1 MSMSKS
7 MTFGSGP
14 QREARPQ
21 PRTLGHAM
29 TFRPLWLVL
38 TGMALWWATAP
49 VQATVTMEPW
59 TLLFKGIEHSTGNMT
74 PGGGDGQR
82 LVVHAL
88 RVNLRD
94 PDIQLFTTPLLPNR
108 DERSGITGAQTVS
121 DFLQVN
127 QLQVAVNANFYEP
140 SEVNFPGTP
149 VTVIGS
155 HISEGLVV
163 AYPQSREAAATFHF
177 TTNKEVIFLPTNFP
191 PVSTSGIYTSISG
204 HYPLVMDG
212 VSVADNFRSPINGNN
227 PRTAIGITEDGNHL
241 LLVTIDGRQPGYSDG
256 CEDEETA
263 AWMLRY
269 GAFNAIN
276 VDGGGSTTMVM
287 ADCLGLP
294 VRLNQPSY
302 LQGRGRERYI
312 GSHLGVYSRGTQG
325 FINQVKVT
333 PGRTTAI
340 LRWTTLS
347 NATTQ
352 LEYGPTAAYGSITPL
367 DPVLTQTHEVRLTNL
382 DPGSTTYFRI
392 LANADGQEYSTASCF
407 ETTNVVQRVFDFNQR
422 WKYQTNVLDGLPWMA
437 TTYSDA
443 DWLGEGPG
451 LLYVEDNQQ
460 VTVKRTRL
468 PAMTAAGNSRVATT
482 FYFRTHFNFTNAAL
496 PLSLV
501 FSNYLDDGAIFYLNG
516 KEIQRLRM
524 PTDTSVPIL
533 WTTLANG
540 SNPTDGTCN
549 GDAQTNCPIVFSLT
563 GDALTNLVRGDN
575 LVAVEVHNFSVG
587 SPDVV
592 FGTALFYELGYEP
605 GEEGTA
611 PSFTQQP
618 ASSTV
623 VVGQAATIS
632 TTVEGTAPITYSWFF
647 NQAPLP
653 AFTGPSLTIDPVAFA
668 NGGDYQLI
676 ARNAHGSATST
687 VARLTVVAPPALTIR
702 QEEQKIIVSWP
713 GTGFTL
719 QQAAELGGSPGIQW
733 ITAPGAASSSP
744 YVTTNSDRSRYF
756 RLLR

>member
-7 MTFGSGP
+7 MTFESAL
-14 QREARPQ
+14 RCEVSCH
-21 PRTLGHAM
+21 PRILGCGTVLHQ
-29 TFRPLWLVL
+29 LWLVL
-38 TGMALWWATAP
+38 AGLALWSGTAP
-49 VQATVTMEPW
+49 VRATVTMEPW
-59 TLLFKGIEHSTGNMT
+59 TPLFKGIEHSTGNMI
-74 PGGGDGQR
+74 PGGGDSQR

-88 RVNLRD
+88 RVDLRD

-108 DERSGITGAQTVS
+108 AEKSGITGAQTVS
-121 DFLQVN
+121 DFLRAN
-127 QLQVAVNANFYEP
+127 QLQVAVNADFYEP
-140 SEVNFPGTP
+140 SEVSFPGTP

-155 HISEGLVV
+155 QISEGRVV
-163 AYPQSREAAATFHF
+163 AAPQSLEAAATFHF
-177 TTNKEVIFLPTNFP
+177 TTNKEVIFLPTNYP

-204 HYPLVMDG
+204 HYPLVMEG
-212 VSVADNFRSPINGNN
+212 VSVANNFRSPINGDN
-227 PRTAIGITEDGNHL
+227 PRTAIGVTEDGNHL
-241 LLVTIDGRQPGYSDG
+241 LLITIDGRQPGYSDG

-269 GAFNAIN
+269 GAYNAIN

-294 VRLNQPSY
+294 VRLNRPSY

-312 GSHLGVYSRGTQG
+312 GSHLGVYSRGSQG

-333 PGRTTAI
+333 PGRTTAV

-352 LEYGPTAAYGSITPL
+352 LEYGPTAAYGTLTPL

-382 DPGSTTYFRI
+382 EPGSTTFFRI
-392 LANADGQEYSTASCF
+392 LATADGQEYSAASCF
-407 ETTNVVQRVFDFNQR
+407 ETTNVVQRLFDFNQR
-422 WKYQTNVLDGLPWMA
+422 WKYQTNVLDEVPWMA

-451 LLYVEDNQQ
+451 LLYVEDNLQ
-460 VTVKRTRL
+460 VTVRRTRL
-468 PAMTAAGNSRVATT
+468 PAMTSAGNSRVATT
-482 FYFRTHFNFTNAAL
+482 FYFRTHFNFTNAAS

-549 GDAQTNCPIVFSLT
+549 GDAQTNCPIVFKLT
-563 GDALTNLVRGDN
+563 GHALTNLVRGDN
-575 LVAVEVHNFSVG
+575 LLAVEVHNFTAR

-592 FGTALFYELGYEP
+592 FGTALFFELGYEP

-611 PSFTQQP
+611 LAITQQP

-632 TTVEGTAPITYSWFF
+632 ATVEGTAPITYSWFF
-647 NQAPLP
+647 NQTPLP
-653 AFTGPSLTIDPVAFA
+653 AFTGPSVTIDPVAFA

-676 ARNAHGSATST
+676 ARNANGSVTSS
-687 VARLTVVAPPALTIR
+687 VARLTVVAPPTLTIR
-702 QEEQKIIVSWP
+702 QEDQKIIVSWP

-719 QQAAELGGSPGIQW
+719 QQAAELRASPAIQW
-733 ITAPGAASSSP
+733 ITAPGAASTSP
-744 YVTTNSDRSRYF
+744 YLTTNSDQSRYF